1 MDTVY
6 EDDGSHVVMT
16 TISVHSPVIQNSK
29 NGAFYTSYAIS
40 LKTNNS
46 CFTLR
51 QSCVRRRY
59 SEFVHLRG
67 ILKTQHPAIDPP
79 LLPPKSYFNRFNN
92 SFVAQRAEGLEIF
105 LKKILD
111 IPVYLSN
118 KGVHLFLQ
126 TQFTMSKIDELVTG
140 DIPAPQLVGVNIHN
154 TSLFEESCS
163 SLPSTGSTES
173 SSASCGVNVCLFV
186 PSLTQ
191 KQCEECDY
199 GCAPYEQPCSVPE
212 SKPINIAATSD
223 LGGIQTV
230 SLSTCNSA
238 LSDTSEKSLSSTSSS
253 PDSERGGVRRVSF
266 NEKVTVAVVQNKLWN
281 YAVKPIKAGAC

>member
-6 EDDGSHVVMT
+6 EDDGAHIIAT
-16 TISVHSPVIQNSK
+16 TVSVHSPVIQNSK
-29 NGAFYTSYAIS
+29 NGTFYTSYAIS

-46 CFTLR
+46 CFTLP

-67 ILKTQHPAIDPP
+67 LLKNQHPVIDPP

-140 DIPAPQLVGVNIHN
+140 DIPAPQLIGVNIHN
-154 TSLFEESCS
+154 PSAVFEESCS
-163 SLPSTGSTES
+163 SLPSTGSNES
-173 SSASCGVNVCLFV
+173 TSASCGVNIHLFG
-186 PSLTQ
+186 PSLAQ
-191 KQCEECDY
+191 KQSEECDS
-199 GCAPYEQPCSVPE
+199 APFKQSCLVPE
-212 SKPINIAATSD
+212 SKPISIAASSD
-223 LGGIQTV
+223 LSGMQNV

-238 LSDTSEKSLSSTSSS
+238 LSDTSEKSLSSASSS
-253 PDSERGGVRRVSF
+253 PDSDRGGVRRVSF